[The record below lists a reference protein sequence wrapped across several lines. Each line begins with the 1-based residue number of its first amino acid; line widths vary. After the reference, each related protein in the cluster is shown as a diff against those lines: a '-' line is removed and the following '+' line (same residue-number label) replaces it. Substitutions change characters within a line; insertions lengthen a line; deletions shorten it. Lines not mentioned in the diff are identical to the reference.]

1 VVIASTAILLTVIL
15 YRCGIERTFETVMSV
30 YERQALDI
38 HVNRKRF
45 REEGFE

>member
-1 VVIASTAILLTVIL
+1 MVPAAILLTVIL
-15 YRCGIERTFETVMSV
+15 HRCGNEITFETVMSV
-30 YERQALDI
+30 SERQASDP